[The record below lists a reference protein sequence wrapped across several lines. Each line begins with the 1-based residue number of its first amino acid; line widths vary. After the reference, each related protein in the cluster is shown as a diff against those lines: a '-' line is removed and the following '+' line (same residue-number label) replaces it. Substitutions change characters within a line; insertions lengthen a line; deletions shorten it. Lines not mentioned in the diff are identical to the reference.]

1 MDTTVRQP
9 EAVEPQA
16 QDFTPPEK
24 ITEQNAYKFSVDVWQ
39 DRQSPA
45 LIASAV
51 IPERT
56 RAILPDLILTNA
68 GISELEIH
76 RKDAGTRLTEIINT
90 DKLKHDG
97 RSGISL
103 DQRTAL
109 NIQRFIRN
117 ELRSGVNPEALATA
131 LKTLPGPWQIR
142 LERDA
147 RGRDQ
152 FVIAKTDD
160 KGAKSDFAI
169 MRTSDVVAGDTK
181 PETYLQTGARLAER
195 LDVLRDNPAML
206 KAYIQGVADF
216 IKRLPP
222 GDARNEFIRGFN
234 ERLQANPQT
243 KQFEIQIQK
252 DSANKD
258 TALVLADKSGSGL
271 LGDQNKIEKPFLT
284 AGQESEAA
292 LRRLFT
298 ARQAEI
304 AGESGLKVEFFKD
317 TKLPKTITIGQGGD
331 AQRFELDEKALASGQ
346 LIYKYKGD
354 AKSGFAAFE
363 KHILPALQKASL
375 VVTENQNGQERIQG
389 ILKPNGERL
398 EFKYGEPKDA
408 LGRTDGLSSIIKT
421 SKDGTI
427 ETWNLQADGI
437 TWRKDGAKPG
447 EQDTWVGFKRID
459 PKTGILTETG
469 YLPQD
474 GKEPVILARAFK
486 PDGTADQPVVD
497 DGVTE
502 KERPIVR
509 ETRLAARLATIEK
522 ALEGPFDT
530 NKANILRE
538 QLRDLSAEEIQI
550 LKHLHEQKTQDPEKN
565 LESRLKEK
573 FKEIKMGLDSFQWM
587 EVQGHLKRIGAPG
600 EREAIQLIV
609 DAAESQL
616 TFGKDRQ
623 YSEIRATTRRILGS
637 ATEERR
643 GQIDES
649 LARIYGTNLSK
660 IYSDEGLGRHIL
672 NHDDYHKRLIEVAA
686 QKGVGAR
693 TAEEEASILK
703 SAITASVWRS
713 TTLEYIREAA
723 GQSFLTDAGRKEFQ
737 KQGGLKLL
745 EQNLGPD
752 GSFLDAREAFDYVR
766 NGTISE
772 ETLFLKA
779 VNTVTGNED
788 KEIENAF
795 KNLTVEKRLLYAR
808 GKVIADGIKLDPSKQ
823 PKEGSP
829 EADALKYYQQWQEVF
844 RQAHH
849 TGWRNTRKAHEYEA
863 MILFPENG
871 VLKEITDVGGQFFSW
886 HEQHNRGLKWNEKDF
901 GWLITG
907 LEMRDG
913 KFVSPFAQALSG
925 AMRDNFSRHGDYTSR
940 VEDILQKRLSFVKEV
955 SDILGSDKT
964 TEAQKINL
972 LAEKIPGFANLK
984 PEQQKETLALLIK
997 GQAIQS
1003 KLDQAVISDKQ
1014 PPVVAESKLSEPERR
1029 LLDAYRKILLEATQ
1043 QSQARNLAQAITDN
1057 NYFSFWSNK
1066 YFAQFEAIRA
1076 MTPAEREAYRE
1087 SKPYVVTV
1095 DGRQIEVKD
1104 YRKYVDDLL
1113 DSVMGKDSI
1122 QREAAKS
1129 LLSQLENGKPDKPI
1143 EETVAFKLLKTILQ
1157 SGDGGWQDNKTF
1169 VVATIAQAIAQDKAL
1184 GAKLEQDPLFKQ
1196 TIKKVLGWDP
1206 EHPEFKTY
1214 IEPLLRNEV
1223 LPANLL
1229 KDLFTQKI
1237 VTKERSPY
1245 IGQADIEKTEFRFLQ
1260 DAFIKNYVLNL
1271 NPDNIKF
1278 LNSNLQ
1284 EKEAF
1289 LALLN
1294 PAARAFVQNLLQK
1307 GEVKLEDKAR
1317 AFTLGLA
1324 YDKSEFQ
1331 ALFTDLAP
1339 AARLRVS
1346 QNYEATYG
1354 TLLKDDAFKV
1364 LGARD
1369 QKTFEYLLRPN
1380 EWTSDEAYIN
1390 TLLRV
1395 ADTAYSSG
1403 ATFGTNHNTELLRI
1417 LTNIEKLRQEHSG
1430 EIPKEILQA
1439 ELKKVD
1445 QAIKE
1450 FIASKHDTI
1459 EKTVDA
1465 IVTLAS
1471 IAASFIT
1478 GGASLAML
1486 AKLAHWA
1493 KLGKISLAGGVLG
1506 TALKAAIEGKDF
1518 EAKEILG
1525 DFLKYTV
1532 LTGGNLLGAE
1542 AILAPI
1548 AAKLGT
1554 RLVANV
1560 FKGAEREILVDGKK
1574 VILSEASAQ
1583 AFRSGLRKL
1592 VGEGLEGRIT
1602 SLDHSIE
1609 VLLKGLKTEG
1619 GDLIDAALIKGLSG
1633 MVKGNLDTLIKI
1645 SASHFIS
1652 GLLIRGAFESQTSAF
1667 ASFSG
1672 ELIEEL
1678 VKEGKLD
1685 PEKLQ
1690 MAVAMGLLLGFGG
1703 RIGFESVLGGSTRL
1717 VQKARSRHQPIEPE
1731 TEIANL
1737 KERGLN
1743 SKSQPEPSLAK
1754 ADEIVDAQALSP
1766 ENILKVLRQKS
1777 EWSPSFE
1784 LVFDKLFKARAGHIE
1799 ARRKFDQGLRDV
1811 FEQQMKVNPKIS
1823 FADLTAEV
1831 WKAFSDLNHPLNN
1844 SGTNLFA
1851 LKQALQDAENAHAL
1865 SLAELRRE
1873 SPALFAAYKTE
1884 ISPRNKLN
1892 PIEAEVNRL
1901 VGELPYHT
1909 PNPSEIALLK
1919 RLTPNFDEASAKEF
1933 FAIFDRNDL
1942 AWLKDHSQLVRESY
1956 AEHAKVE
1963 ILYQRLESLRR
1974 EHKKLASDPSNPV
1987 IPIHKLQEL
1996 RQAELEWQLAA
2007 IKYAFLNKEVFTAAQ
2022 TKFKLI
2028 VGAFD
2033 SYLEARGLRRFDL
2046 SLDTQTP
2053 FGGYYSGFRQYK
2065 GDPKFYQT
2073 LTISAQHFLSP
2084 DVFQDLPRIMF
2095 HELVHH
2101 HQTIS
2106 SIRLSLQK
2114 ILGKVQGARRFGDI
2128 PEDLVSTHLKEL
2140 QTDFFNRRGVTL
2152 DDETFK
2158 RVLKY
2163 SKDVEFFDANTIV
2176 FIQKLDADALQNSGH
2191 AHKSQKHLSDARVIA
2206 RTLAHLKSRD
2216 LVREEE
2222 LAKFLGDLMQ
2232 GTPKEYLD
2240 RHGLL
2245 KRGTAGERLAQRVF
2259 GTHRIPD
2266 YVRDMILD
2274 RMPEVKLSADG
2285 RSLVITGEKVPLS
2298 TLPESEARIRRTIE
2312 YFRLVEQLKERLNTR
2327 LYLASYYNHYYNY
2340 QLIERHAYGLETSV
2354 GHLRDQRYRELMRN

>member
-486 PDGTADQPVVD
+486 PDGTADQPGVD

-913 KFVSPFAQALSG
+913 KFVSPFAQALSA
-925 AMRDNFSRHGDYTSR
+925 AMRDNFSRHGDYISR
-940 VEDILQKRLSFVKEV
+940 VEDILQKRLAFVKEV
-955 SDILGSDKT
+955 NDILVSDKT

-1003 KLDQAVISDKQ
+1003 KLDQAVIGDKQ
-1014 PPVVAESKLSEPERR
+1014 PPVVAESKLSEQERN

-1076 MTPAEREAYRE
+1076 MTAAEREAYRE

-1104 YRKYVDDLL
+1104 YRKYIDDLL

-1129 LLSQLENGKPDKPI
+1129 LLSQLEKGKPDKPI
-1143 EETVAFKLLKTILQ
+1143 EDTVAFKLLKTILQ

-1169 VVATIAQAIAQDKAL
+1169 VVATIAQALAQDKTL
-1184 GAKLEQDPLFKQ
+1184 GAKLADDPLFRQ
-1196 TIKKVLGWDP
+1196 AIKKVLGWDP
-1206 EHPEFKTY
+1206 EHPEFKKY
-1214 IEPLLRNEV
+1214 IEPLLKNEV
-1223 LPANLL
+1223 LPAELL
-1229 KDLFTQKI
+1229 KDLFTVKI

-1245 IGQADIEKTEFRFLQ
+1245 IGQADIEKTEYRFLQ
-1260 DAFIKNYVLNL
+1260 NAFIKNYVLNL
-1271 NPDNIKF
+1271 NPDNIKH
-1278 LNSNLQ
+1278 LNSNPK
-1284 EKEAF
+1284 EREAF
-1289 LALLN
+1289 LALLD
-1294 PAARAFVQNLLQK
+1294 PIARTFVQNLLQK

-1331 ALFTDLAP
+1331 ALFADITP
-1339 AARLRVS
+1339 AARLRVA

-1364 LGARD
+1364 LGVRD
-1369 QKTFEYLLRPN
+1369 SKAFEYLLRAN

-1395 ADTAYSSG
+1395 TDTAYSSG
-1403 ATFGTNHNTELLRI
+1403 ATFVTDHNTELLRL

-1486 AKLAHWA
+1486 ARLAYWA
-1493 KLGKISLAGGVLG
+1493 KLGKISVAGGVLG
-1506 TALKAAIEGKDF
+1506 TALKAAIEGKDL

-1560 FKGAEREILVDGKK
+1560 FKGAEREILVDGRK

-1592 VGEGLEGRIT
+1592 VAEGLEGRIT
-1602 SLDHSIE
+1602 NLDHSIE
-1609 VLLKGLKTEG
+1609 ALLKGLKTEG
-1619 GDLIDAALIKGLSG
+1619 GELIDAALIKGLAG
-1633 MVKGNLDTLIKI
+1633 MVKNNLDTLTKA
-1645 SASHFIS
+1645 SATQFLS
-1652 GLLIRGAFESQTSAF
+1652 GLLVRGAFESQTSAF
-1667 ASFSG
+1667 AGFSS

-1678 VKEGKLD
+1678 VKEGKID

-1690 MAVAMGLLLGFGG
+1690 LAVGMGLLLGLGG
-1703 RIGFESVLGGSTRL
+1703 RLGFESVFNGLPRLINKPSRSVITRIDTHDPVETRIL
-1717 VQKARSRHQPIEPE
+1717 QSARKMSFEERTLENFDIR
-1731 TEIANL
+1731 IAQSL
-1737 KERGLN
+1737 KEQFPLYAKEIDRLLEKRSAYLVAKEDFDDALFSAFHSDLPMLRGLD
-1743 SKSQPEPSLAK
+1743 SAGIAQL
-1754 ADEIVDAQALSP
+1754 VHDAVRNL
-1766 ENILKVLRQKS
+1766 
-1777 EWSPSFE
+1777 
-1784 LVFDKLFKARAGHIE
+1784 D
-1799 ARRKFDQGLRDV
+1799 
-1811 FEQQMKVNPKIS
+1811 
-1823 FADLTAEV
+1823 
-1831 WKAFSDLNHPLNN
+1831 HPLNKQGIN
-1844 SGTNLFA
+1844 FFELF
-1851 LKQALQDAENAHAL
+1851 
-1865 SLAELRRE
+1865 
-1873 SPALFAAYKTE
+1873 
-1884 ISPRNKLN
+1884 
-1892 PIEAEVNRL
+1892 
-1901 VGELPYHT
+1901 G
-1909 PNPSEIALLK
+1909 LK
-1919 RLTPNFDEASAKEF
+1919 RKYDLAYSEELGRILSEKPSIHTSLMHELQPPTKPDPLSQEIERMINYTPWIYPNEADIAKMARILPDFDKDSAKEF
-1933 FAIFDRNDL
+1933 FDIFSRRTGLDWLTNREHL
-1942 AWLKDHSQLVRESY
+1942 AQEALNSHDQIIGLSREVTILKEKLL
-1956 AEHAKVE
+1956 A
-1963 ILYQRLESLRR
+1963 LES
-1974 EHKKLASDPSNPV
+1974 ATPV
-1987 IPIHKLQEL
+1987 NTIELNRTKAVIDALEL
-1996 RQAELEWQLAA
+1996 RQKYQAVQYALAIEEINLAATKKFDLIRPELE
-2007 IKYAFLNKEVFTAAQ
+2007 AFLE
-2022 TKFKLI
+2022 
-2028 VGAFD
+2028 
-2033 SYLEARGLRRFDL
+2033 RRHLNVLNIRFNSNRYFL
-2046 SLDTQTP
+2046 GSFYHESLDLHL
-2053 FGGYYSGFRQYK
+2053 SSRV
-2065 GDPKFYQT
+2065 
-2073 LTISAQHFLSP
+2073 LLSSASSFNFPVALYHEIVHSWQAASSVKLSI
-2084 DVFQDLPRIMF
+2084 QN
-2095 HELVHH
+2095 
-2101 HQTIS
+2101 
-2106 SIRLSLQK
+2106 
-2114 ILGKVQGARRFGDI
+2114 ILRSKYPNAKTFGDI
-2128 PEDLVSTHLKEL
+2128 DI
-2140 QTDFFNRRGVTL
+2140 
-2152 DDETFK
+2152 
-2158 RVLKY
+2158 
-2163 SKDVEFFDANTIV
+2163 KDVEKFLPQI
-2176 FIQKLDADALQNSGH
+2176 KLDQEARRGFASTDEAILRVFKAAQKQDLFQPGSEIHNLILETDFDFKTNRGNSNI
-2191 AHKSQKHLSDARVIA
+2191 AEQAREDARVVAGVLIKLNQSKQGQFGQVGLGLEK
-2206 RTLAHLKSRD
+2206 TISDLLLELSTGTSLEVFKSTGRLTD
-2216 LVREEE
+2216 HTHGAE
-2222 LAKFLGDLMQ
+2222 LANHLFGTTEIPEPFRRYILKPELLKTGAFTLDAGEMDQFLFRRL
-2232 GTPKEYLD
+2232 EYLN
-2240 RHGLL
+2240 
-2245 KRGTAGERLAQRVF
+2245 
-2259 GTHRIPD
+2259 
-2266 YVRDMILD
+2266 
-2274 RMPEVKLSADG
+2274 
-2285 RSLVITGEKVPLS
+2285 
-2298 TLPESEARIRRTIE
+2298 ARAREFDIRYYNE
-2312 YFRLVEQLKERLNTR
+2312 LKERYPFGLQLELVR
-2327 LYLASYYNHYYNY
+2327 LMNVRQSEVLAAEQERIN
-2340 QLIERHAYGLETSV
+2340 QLIASNRGVNHGNY
-2354 GHLRDQRYRELMRN
+2354 